1 MADLKKCIT
10 QIENITNYKIKS
22 KNYLQNGKSGFIWT
36 GECASVCLND
46 INLLKARDVRR
57 GTNLSLYSIIDQM
70 NIFKEA
76 VKLRNN
82 LENALE
88 AWVRAED
95 VYDMNRT
102 KRAADPEFPAYL
114 VETSLNEYNRQGK
127 IVDTVYREVQNKLK
141 EIVRLSVSSPERNS
155 GEVIEY
161 YIEINRVNNEVI
173 GELKKV
179 ISELDLVKTELN
191 SINVE
196 DTVRV
201 TGSYPVSE
209 PNVMYTPAVNMVLSS
224 SANKKAKTV
233 YFSSAKERLISN
245 IDKLQIKIQN
255 IIGKIESHI
264 DKITAY
270 ENGSTAENA
279 EKENVY
285 VEKTYASSE
294 TITEQKEETASVT
307 PASETQKYV
316 VKPGDSLAKI
326 AAKHGISWQELYNAN
341 KEAIGNNPGL
351 INVGLSLVIP
361 GAAAV
366 NSVAENTG
374 NTTSKSNTSNTP
386 TSTPKPSS
394 GSTPSGDDL
403 VGSSVNKNNNNSS
416 QTPKIFEDVENKN
429 VYSPTQVYCSKEE
442 FLRVGDNLWGRN
454 SNTVLNGSTH
464 SYKEGFND
472 NIKPYLGV
480 IYDEAVKRDLNP
492 NFVLAIALHE
502 SGYGSSNYAYNKNNI
517 FGYKG
522 DGGFKTFSSIEE
534 GIITAC
540 DRLVSKDASVVYNL
554 SSVDSVAKNYC
565 PGTDQS
571 WAKNIKGF
579 MEKIDDAIY

>member
-22 KNYLQNGKSGFIWT
+22 KNYLQDGKSGFIWT

-82 LENALE
+82 LENAME

-95 VYDMNRT
+95 VYDMNRA

-114 VETSLNEYNRQGK
+114 VESSLNEYNKQGK

-161 YIEINRVNNEVI
+161 YIEIDRVNNEVI

-179 ISELDLVKTELN
+179 ISELDLVKTELK
-191 SINVE
+191 SMIVD

-201 TGSYPVSE
+201 TGGYSISE
-209 PNVMYTPAVNMVLSS
+209 PNIMYTPAVNMVLSS
-224 SANKKAKTV
+224 STNAKTKTV
-233 YFSSAKERLISN
+233 YFSSAREKLISN

-279 EKENVY
+279 EKENAFQPTPY
-285 VEKTYASSE
+285 VNETTDDVQASTNPAEADNSNNTY
-294 TITEQKEETASVT
+294 T
-307 PASETQKYV
+307 

-326 AAKHGISWQELYNAN
+326 AAKYGISWQQLYNAN
-341 KEAIGNNPGL
+341 KEAIGNNPSL

-374 NTTSKSNTSNTP
+374 NTTSEPNTSNTTP
-386 TSTPKPSS
+386 STPKPSS

-403 VGSSVNKNNNNSS
+403 VGSSVNENNNNSS
-416 QTPKIFEDVENKN
+416 QPPKIFDDVENRN
-429 VYSPTQVYCSKEE
+429 IYSPTQVYCSKEE

-554 SSVDSVAKNYC
+554 SSVDSIAKNYC
-565 PGTDQS
+565 PGTNQS